1 MIRAEYHAD
10 GTYIVRMDV
19 PDQHTV
25 KKISVGFR
33 IPMEA
38 TIVALINRGIDSLSM
53 QLQREADKVTKKRL
67 THDADWG
74 GD

>member
-19 PDQHTV
+19 PDQHAV
-25 KKISVGFR
+25 KKISVGFG

-38 TIVALINRGIDSLSM
+38 TIVALINRGLDSLSM
-53 QLQREADKVTKKRL
+53 HLQREADKVTKKRQS
-67 THDADWG
+67 DNSDYG